1 MANILNARWNISAD
15 DMSIPNAIDVHI
27 YSAIG
32 FRNLQLYVE
41 YKWKLERI
49 LCGTGDEDTMRQNEI
64 FQWLSLPLSVA
75 IDWHSSSPIL
85 YFGFRQEFP
94 FCAVHCNGIVNGN
107 CDRDLCLCLYYLYDE
122 DNRPHS
128 WFRRRMVGSFVGFR
142 YIGIWAH
149 RFSTG
154 HIFSSFQCRIFVS
167 LLTEKTC
174 SYVKRAWI
182 VC

>member
-1 MANILNARWNISAD
+1 MQLMYIFIQRSASEIYNCMSNINENWNEFYAGQAMKIQWGKMKFSNDCRFHYRLRLIDIQVHLFCIFWISTRI
-15 DMSIPNAIDVHI
+15 SIFAI
-27 YSAIG
+27 
-32 FRNLQLYVE
+32 
-41 YKWKLERI
+41 
-49 LCGTGDEDTMRQNEI
+49 
-64 FQWLSLPLSVA
+64 
-75 IDWHSSSPIL
+75 
-85 YFGFRQEFP
+85 
-94 FCAVHCNGIVNGN
+94 HCNGIVNGN